1 MSSTLTVTNLT
12 ATNLTDGAGTTSTFA
27 NINQGHSKAWV
38 NFNTNTSTSIHDSFN
53 TASLTDNATGDTTQ
67 TFTNAMGNANFASS
81 GACNHGGIAN
91 FDSNLTIP
99 HGVNPS
105 TTTVRSQV
113 SNSANS
119 ASDGPYISHLIHGD
133 LA

>member
-1 MSSTLTVTNLT
+1 MSTLKVTNIQATGET
-12 ATNLTDGAGTTSTFA
+12 ASRAVSGVAA
-27 NINQGHSKAWV
+27 AWV
-38 NFNTNTSTSIHDSFN
+38 SFNTNTSTSIHDSLN
-53 TASLTDNATGDTTQ
+53 TASLTDNGTGDTTQ
-67 TFTNAMGNANFASS
+67 TFTNAMGDANFASS

-99 HGVNPS
+99 HSVNPS
-105 TTTVRSQV
+105 TTAVRSQV

-119 ASDGPYISHLIHGD
+119 ASDGPYISHIIHGD

>member
-1 MSSTLTVTNLT
+1 MASIISVDTLQDSAGSNEITT
-12 ATNLTDGAGTTSTFA
+12 ANVKTAFDDRV
-27 NINQGHSKAWV
+27 KAWV
-38 NFNTNTSTSIHDSFN
+38 SFNTNTSTSIYDSLN
-53 TASLTDNATGDTTQ
+53 TASLTDNGTGDTTQ

-99 HGVNPS
+99 HSVNPS
-105 TTTVRSQV
+105 TTAVRSQV